1 MVGFY
6 FSTPSHLT
14 TQFNVFR
21 KQTDVRIELGVNISV
36 VETIIYDSQ
45 PQIKRGHKEELLNFD
60 YGIHLRLIS
69 VIKPFSM
76 VTRVFSWKKSGL
88 LSFIFSM

>member
-1 MVGFY
+1 MNAKI
-6 FSTPSHLT
+6 TNHR
-14 TQFNVFR
+14 QFHEY
-21 KQTDVRIELGVNISV
+21 KTYWVRGVNISV

-69 VIKPFSM
+69 VIIPFSI

-88 LSFIFSM
+88 LSFNFSM